1 MRAFPRWRNLKHFDH
16 VTTIDFSDGQTFYDI
31 LKVSFLIQ
39 SFRSLTIMQC
49 LVYCVV
55 PLLPPGSSLVHCL
68 RAYVKFRILV
78 GMTTLTESRKE
89 ILTTVIAE
97 YDKACSVGELLHVY
111 DFNQGDSG
119 YLTTMEKTSASPSSM
134 LSFM

>member
-1 MRAFPRWRNLKHFDH
+1 M
-16 VTTIDFSDGQTFYDI
+16 IDFSDGQTFYDI

-39 SFRSLTIMQC
+39 SFQSLTIMQC
-49 LVYCVV
+49 LVYCIVA
-55 PLLPPGSSLVHCL
+55 LLPPDSSLVHCL
-68 RAYVKFRILV
+68 WAFVKFRILV

-89 ILTTVIAE
+89 ILTAVIAE

-111 DFNQGDSG
+111 GFNQGDSG

-134 LSFM
+134 LLFM